1 MNTLSIFNPKF
12 SSDLFD
18 LFDEALNTT
27 YSSSK
32 TDRVPPVDIIETKD
46 NFLLEMELCGLSE
59 NDIELSIKDR
69 VLTIGTKKTEKNANP
84 AEKPAEENN
93 QRTNSDENSEEKRYL
108 LRERKDLSFTRKFT
122 LSQNVDVE
130 NVSAK
135 FVNGLLTVQV
145 PKKPES
151 ELKRIQINVA

>member
-18 LFDEALNTT
+18 LFDETVNAT
-27 YSSSK
+27 YP
-32 TDRVPPVDIIETKD
+32 TARTNRIPPVDIIETKD

-59 NDIELSIKDR
+59 NDIDLNVKDR
-69 VLTIGTKKTEKNANP
+69 VLTIGTKKAEKNANL
-84 AEKPAEENN
+84 AEKPAEENIQGGN
-93 QRTNSDENSEEKRYL
+93 PEEKKYL
-108 LRERKDLSFTRKFT
+108 LRERKVISFTRKFT
-122 LSQNVDVE
+122 LPQNVDVE

>member
-18 LFDEALNTT
+18 LFDETVNAT
-27 YSSSK
+27 YP
-32 TDRVPPVDIIETKD
+32 TARTNRIPPVDIIETND

-59 NDIELSIKDR
+59 NDIDLNVKDR
-69 VLTIGTKKTEKNANP
+69 VLTIGTKKAEKNANS
-84 AEKPAEENN
+84 AEKSAEENIQGGN
-93 QRTNSDENSEEKRYL
+93 PEEKKYL
-108 LRERKDLSFTRKFT
+108 LRERKVISFTRKFT
-122 LSQNVDVE
+122 LPQNVDVE

>member
-1 MNTLSIFNPKF
+1 MNTLSIFNPQF

-18 LFDEALNTT
+18 LFDESVHAT
-27 YSSSK
+27 YP
-32 TDRVPPVDIIETKD
+32 TARTNRIPPVDIIETKD

-59 NDIELSIKDR
+59 NDIDLNVKDR
-69 VLTIGTKKTEKNANP
+69 VLTIGTKKAEKNANP
-84 AEKPAEENN
+84 AEKPAEENIQGGN
-93 QRTNSDENSEEKRYL
+93 PEEKKYL
-108 LRERKDLSFTRKFT
+108 LRERKVISFTRKFT
-122 LSQNVDVE
+122 LPQNVDVE

-135 FVNGLLTVQV
+135 FINGLLTVQV

>member
-18 LFDEALNTT
+18 LFDETVHAT
-27 YSSSK
+27 YP
-32 TDRVPPVDIIETKD
+32 TARTNRIPPVDIIETKD

-59 NDIELSIKDR
+59 NDIDLNVKDR
-69 VLTIGTKKTEKNANP
+69 VLTIGTKKAEKNANP
-84 AEKPAEENN
+84 AEKTAEENN
-93 QRTNSDENSEEKRYL
+93 QSANSDENSEEKKYL
-108 LRERKDLSFTRKFT
+108 LRERKVISFTRKFT
-122 LSQNVDVE
+122 LPQNVDVE

>member
-18 LFDEALNTT
+18 LFDETVNAT
-27 YSSSK
+27 YP
-32 TDRVPPVDIIETKD
+32 TARTNRIPPVDIIETKD
-46 NFLLEMELCGLSE
+46 NFLLEMELCGMSE
-59 NDIELSIKDR
+59 NDIELNVKDR
-69 VLTIGTKKTEKNANP
+69 VLTIGTKKAEKNANL
-84 AEKPAEENN
+84 AEKPAEENIQGGN
-93 QRTNSDENSEEKRYL
+93 PEEKKYL
-108 LRERKDLSFTRKFT
+108 LRERKVISFTRKFT
-122 LSQNVDVE
+122 LPQNVDVE

>member
-18 LFDEALNTT
+18 LFDETVNAT
-27 YSSSK
+27 YP
-32 TDRVPPVDIIETKD
+32 TARTNRIPPVDIIETND

-59 NDIELSIKDR
+59 NDIDLNVKDR
-69 VLTIGTKKTEKNANP
+69 VLTIGTKKAEKNANP
-84 AEKPAEENN
+84 AEKPAEENIQGGN
-93 QRTNSDENSEEKRYL
+93 LEEKKYL
-108 LRERKDLSFTRKFT
+108 LRERKVISFTRKFT
-122 LSQNVDVE
+122 LPQNVDVE

>member
-18 LFDEALNTT
+18 LFDETVHAT
-27 YSSSK
+27 YP
-32 TDRVPPVDIIETKD
+32 TARTNRIPPVDIIETKD
-46 NFLLEMELCGLSE
+46 NFLFEMELCGLSE
-59 NDIELSIKDR
+59 NDIDLNVKDR
-69 VLTIGTKKTEKNANP
+69 VLTIGTKKAEKNANP
-84 AEKPAEENN
+84 AEKSAEENIQGGN
-93 QRTNSDENSEEKRYL
+93 PEEKKYL
-108 LRERKDLSFTRKFT
+108 LRERKVISFTRKFT
-122 LSQNVDVE
+122 LPQNVDVE

>member
-1 MNTLSIFNPKF
+1 MNTLSIFNPRF

-18 LFDEALNTT
+18 LFDETVHAT
-27 YSSSK
+27 YP
-32 TDRVPPVDIIETKD
+32 TARTNRIPPVDIIETND

-59 NDIELSIKDR
+59 NDIDLNVKGR
-69 VLTIGTKKTEKNANP
+69 VLTIGTKKAEKNANP
-84 AEKPAEENN
+84 AEKPAEENIQGGN
-93 QRTNSDENSEEKRYL
+93 LEEKKYL
-108 LRERKDLSFTRKFT
+108 LRERKVISFTRKFT
-122 LSQNVDVE
+122 LPQNVDVE

>member
-1 MNTLSIFNPKF
+1 MNTLSIFNPQF

-18 LFDEALNTT
+18 LFDESVHAT
-27 YSSSK
+27 YPTAK
-32 TDRVPPVDIIETKD
+32 ANRIPPVDIIETND

-59 NDIELSIKDR
+59 NDIDLNVKDR
-69 VLTIGTKKTEKNANP
+69 VLTIGTKKAEKNANP
-84 AEKPAEENN
+84 AEKPAEENIQGGN
-93 QRTNSDENSEEKRYL
+93 LEEKKYL
-108 LRERKDLSFTRKFT
+108 LRERKVISFTRKFT
-122 LSQNVDVE
+122 LPQNVDVE

>member
-1 MNTLSIFNPKF
+1 MNTLSIFNPQF

-18 LFDEALNTT
+18 LFDESVHATYPTT
-27 YSSSK
+27 R
-32 TDRVPPVDIIETKD
+32 TNRIPPVDIIETND

-59 NDIELSIKDR
+59 NDIDLNVKDR
-69 VLTIGTKKTEKNANP
+69 VLTIGTKKAEKNANP
-84 AEKPAEENN
+84 AEKPAEENI
-93 QRTNSDENSEEKRYL
+93 QGGKPEEKKYL
-108 LRERKDLSFTRKFT
+108 LRERKVISFTRKFT
-122 LSQNVDVE
+122 LPQNVDVE

>member
-18 LFDEALNTT
+18 LFDETVHASYPTARTN
-27 YSSSK
+27 
-32 TDRVPPVDIIETKD
+32 RIPPVDIIETND

-59 NDIELSIKDR
+59 NDIDLNVKDR
-69 VLTIGTKKTEKNANP
+69 VLTIGTKKAEKNANP
-84 AEKPAEENN
+84 AEKPAEENIKGGN
-93 QRTNSDENSEEKRYL
+93 LEEKKYL
-108 LRERKDLSFTRKFT
+108 LRERKVISFTRKFT
-122 LSQNVDVE
+122 LPQNVDVE